1 MKLLELL
8 PYCKTRWG
16 SWEGVI
22 ARLIIFKAVSKSITY
37 FDLGS
42 HTHIFQAVQTFT
54 NTADDSDKVPNVDK
68 GQPKYSSYRLSDD
81 EWDLL
86 RLIQIVLKIRN
97 HSHDIILPAA
107 NSVTRL
113 HQKFKR
119 HFLPSTTLQ
128 FGVFCL
134 SLRDLLQNGG
144 SCHSFQ
150 SSGTFGQHLRLVLK
164 VSRSITT
171 RRMHHPST

>member
-1 MKLLELL
+1 VRCSPQAKKYFRKCCADAKVKLLELL

-22 ARLIIFKAVSKSITY
+22 ARLIIFKA
-37 FDLGS
+37 
-42 HTHIFQAVQTFT
+42 
-54 NTADDSDKVPNVDK
+54 VPNVDK

-107 NSVTRL
+107 NSYYPTVWRV
-113 HQKFKR
+113 
-119 HFLPSTTLQ
+119 LPL
-128 FGVFCL
+128 FEGFIAKWREL
-134 SLRDLLQNGG
+134 SLLPEFRDLWPALEAGIESLEKYYNKTDA
-144 SCHSFQ
+144 SP
-150 SSGTFGQHLRLVLK
+150 VYI
-164 VSRSITT
+164 VS
-171 RRMHHPST
+171 MCE